1 MEKLSFFS
9 DLSLSDD
16 ITWITRN
23 LIIFLVSS
31 GGKFGDEQNMKMST
45 FGTYRVGNLGH
56 IGPKVASRLW

>member
-31 GGKFGDEQNMKMST
+31 GGKFGDEQNMKMRT
-45 FGTYRVGNLGH
+45 VGTYRVGHLGH